1 MSPLIIIVG
10 VVVFI
15 LGCFGVYSYV
25 QEFRQKMSK
34 KRGKKE
40 SGKDAKSE
48 YIRKVK
54 KVQ

>member
-1 MSPLIIIVG
+1 MSPMIIVVG

-40 SGKDAKSE
+40 AKPE